1 MTVNDEPV
9 LYLDNLFGVRTENT
23 MLITPYMET
32 EFGRFLQMEPLTL
45 CPIDTEPIILEMM
58 KPEEIEWLN
67 EYHKRVYEEL
77 SPLLEDKEWLREKTL
92 PLTPPI
98 KGGE

>member
-1 MTVNDEPV
+1 
-9 LYLDNLFGVRTENT
+9 
-23 MLITPYMET
+23 
-32 EFGRFLQMEPLTL
+32 MEPLTL

-77 SPLLEDKEWLREKTL
+77 LPLLEDEDKVWLRKQTH